1 MDSIPP
7 EKCGVVRLLVVGPL
21 EVQSGSFVPDGAMR
35 GRYCPRITDNNCP
48 ASVSSIIF
56 VGELEAKSNVNNIVI
71 RVGTDVRASG
81 GSLHQAVQIINHPS
95 YSRFPATDND
105 IALIRVAAP
114 FVYSTRVQPI
124 SLASSPPPAGSP
136 VVTSGFGT
144 LTQGGSVP
152 TSLQQVEIY
161 IFDHQV
167 CNQAYSGRTSE
178 MFPATAFPDHIA
190 PYIRRPLGWYS
201 SLADVMEFL
210 FSFCQNSTKCSLW
223 TYFRITNTMIC
234 AGVTAGGK
242 DACQGDSGGP
252 LVWGNQLVGITSWG
266 SGCAQRG
273 FPGVWANVAS
283 LREWVRANSGV

>member
-1 MDSIPP
+1 MVMLSP
-7 EKCGVVRLLVVGPL
+7 
-21 EVQSGSFVPDGAMR
+21 
-35 GRYCPRITDNNCP
+35 
-48 ASVSSIIF
+48 
-56 VGELEAKSNVNNIVI
+56 
-71 RVGTDVRASG
+71 GT
-81 GSLHQAVQIINHPS
+81 
-95 YSRFPATDND
+95 
-105 IALIRVAAP
+105 VAAP

-167 CNQAYSGRTSE
+167 CNQAYSG
-178 MFPATAFPDHIA
+178 
-190 PYIRRPLGWYS
+190 
-201 SLADVMEFL
+201 
-210 FSFCQNSTKCSLW
+210 
-223 TYFRITNTMIC
+223 RITNTMIC

>member
-1 MDSIPP
+1 MIRALLVTLLVASSYGAPLNDSISEILDGRIVGGRTISIEQAPYQASYLTNGNP
-7 EKCGVVRLLVVGPL
+7 GCGAAIISHYWALT
-21 EVQSGSFVPDGAMR
+21 AAH
-35 GRYCPRITDNNCP
+35 C
-48 ASVSSIIF
+48 SIR
-56 VGELEAKSNVNNIVI
+56 SNVNNIVI
-71 RVGTDVRASG
+71 RVGTDVRAAG

-95 YSRFPATDND
+95 YSIFPATDND
-105 IALIRVAAP
+105 IALIRKSCPHLSSLNSPLTFLTPFTHLGGKDGEIQVATP

-167 CNQAYSGRTSE
+167 CNQAYSGR
-178 MFPATAFPDHIA
+178 
-190 PYIRRPLGWYS
+190 
-201 SLADVMEFL
+201 
-210 FSFCQNSTKCSLW
+210 
-223 TYFRITNTMIC
+223 ITNTMIC

-266 SGCAQRG
+266 QWLRPA
-273 FPGVWANVAS
+273 GVPRS
-283 LREWVRANSGV
+283 LG